1 MILRLC
7 KLFFFSSLLCVG
19 IHPIRSVDTINN
31 ENNYPYEVNTHYKL
45 SAVGFGPNYEGPR
58 ESLRF
63 STAFDTN
70 FRIFKNMFIDH
81 TNVNVSFYKSCVDLC
96 DSYDHCNGIFY
107 NYGDNTNCI
116 GLSYLGKLSLTQTR
130 SFSLTKV
137 RLHKMHTHTHD
148 IKGFVYNKGEF
159 DNHSHVYLD
168 LNLNGNYD
176 ANEPLY
182 RTESDGFYEFNNLSF
197 INYVLRQHNLSYP
210 YNCSQLYPDRNGSV
224 IDYLNHSLYQDGFP
238 DVVVEYKD
246 TGQGVMGGGDGGDP
260 HGGKIVDLLNNE
272 GVSIKD
278 TLKAISSNVILGNN
292 TEYVMVLPKSSYI
305 ILGFSSENILVNNTF
320 SLDVN
325 ILYEL
330 NNEDSL
336 NVYVS
341 ENNKDYVY
349 LGMVNENKNSFKM
362 DDLREDISVLRYVKL
377 VARTG
382 NGIVKGVPLVNVYVN
397 HTETGTL
404 QWAHNVYLPQNK
416 SESVEDV
423 NFTNF
428 CYLPDPTTTSST
440 STTSTTST
448 TTITTTSTTTTEAQ
462 NTTTTTSTTTGT
474 TTGTTTTLPQQPTA
488 RQFPTTTS
496 SANVSQTTLENSG
509 FDLLLLIPILL
520 GSFVLVG
527 GVYALVRYI
536 IKKRTENKLHRIEA
550 TQNMDLSSRTFSNP
564 LYVPTEPANFPD
576 NQHLY
581 PRVESFAETQA

>member
-1 MILRLC
+1 MLLQIC
-7 KLFFFSSLLCVG
+7 KLLFLTSFVTIGSVVDIGNTLLTHSSDD
-19 IHPIRSVDTINN
+19 SS
-31 ENNYPYEVNTHYKL
+31 YPYEVNTHYKL
-45 SAVGFGPNYEGPR
+45 TSAGQGPNYQGPR
-58 ESLRF
+58 KSLRF
-63 STAFDTN
+63 STAFDNN
-70 FRIFKNMFIDH
+70 FRIFKNKFVDH
-81 TNVNVSFYKSCVDLC
+81 TNTNISFYRSCLELC
-96 DSYDHCNGIFY
+96 DSYDHCNGVFY
-107 NYGDNTNCI
+107 NYGDKTNCI

-137 RLHKMHTHTHD
+137 RLHKMHTYTHD
-148 IKGFVYNKGEF
+148 IKGFVYNQGEF

-176 ANEPLY
+176 VDEPLY
-182 RTESDGFYEFNNLSF
+182 KTESDGFYEFNNLSF

-224 IDYLNHSLYQDGFP
+224 IDYLHHSLYQDGFP

-260 HGGKIVDLLNNE
+260 HGGKIVELLNSE
-272 GVSIKD
+272 GVAIKD
-278 TLKAISSNVILGNN
+278 TLQAISENFILGNN

-305 ILGFSSENILVNNTF
+305 ILSFSSENILINNTL

-330 NNEDSL
+330 NSEDSL
-336 NVYVS
+336 NVFVS

-362 DDLREDISVLRYVKL
+362 DSLREDISVLRYVKL

-397 HTETGTL
+397 HTGTGIL
-404 QWAHNVYLPQNK
+404 EWAYNVYLPQNR
-416 SESVEDV
+416 SESIEDA
-423 NFTNF
+423 NFTNY
-428 CYLPDPTTTSST
+428 CYLPDPTTTS
-440 STTSTTST
+440 TTTTST
-448 TTITTTSTTTTEAQ
+448 TTTTTSTTTTEAQ
-462 NTTTTTSTTTGT
+462 TTR
-474 TTGTTTTLPQQPTA
+474 TLTQQPTA

-496 SANVSQTTLENSG
+496 TLNVSQTTLENSK
-509 FDLLLLIPILL
+509 FDLLFLIPIIL
-520 GSFVLVG
+520 GSFIFVG

-536 IKKRTENKLHRIEA
+536 IKKNTENRLDRIQV
-550 TQNMDLSSRTFSNP
+550 TQDMDLQSRTFTNP
-564 LYVPTEPANFPD
+564 LYVPTEPVTFSD

-581 PRVESFAETQA
+581 PRVESFAETHT

>member
-1 MILRLC
+1 MILQIC
-7 KLFFFSSLLCVG
+7 KLLFFTSLLSIGPV
-19 IHPIRSVDTINN
+19 VDS
-31 ENNYPYEVNTHYKL
+31 ENSLLTQSSDDSSYPYEVNTHYKL
-45 SAVGFGPNYEGPR
+45 TAAGFGPSYEGPG

-63 STAFDTN
+63 STAFDKN
-70 FRIFKNMFIDH
+70 FHIFKNNFVDH
-81 TNVNVSFYKSCVDLC
+81 TNTNVSFYRSCLDLC
-96 DSYDHCNGIFY
+96 DSYDHCNGLFY
-107 NYGDNTNCI
+107 NYGDQTNCI

-130 SFSLTKV
+130 SISLTKV

-148 IKGFVYNKGEF
+148 IKGFVYNQGEF

-292 TEYVMVLPKSSYI
+292 TEYVMVLPNSSYI
-305 ILGFSSENILVNNTF
+305 ILGFSSENILINNTF

-362 DDLREDISVLRYVKL
+362 DELREDISVLRYVKL

-416 SESVEDV
+416 NESVEDV

-428 CYLPDPTTTSST
+428 CYLPDPTTSI
-440 STTSTTST
+440 TTTTTTTST
-448 TTITTTSTTTTEAQ
+448 TTTITSTTTTEAQ
-462 NTTTTTSTTTGT
+462 
-474 TTGTTTTLPQQPTA
+474 TTTTLPQQPTA

-564 LYVPTEPANFPD
+564 LYVPTEPATFPD

-581 PRVESFAETQA
+581 PRVESFAETPA